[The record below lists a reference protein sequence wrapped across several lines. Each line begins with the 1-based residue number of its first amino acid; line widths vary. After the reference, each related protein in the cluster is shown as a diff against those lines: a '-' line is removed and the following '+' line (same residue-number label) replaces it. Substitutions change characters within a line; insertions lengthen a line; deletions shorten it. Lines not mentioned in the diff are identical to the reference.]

1 MRIEGTPAVEDERDE
16 AEAGGVA
23 EPRPHRRRARRG
35 QGELL
40 HDEILVATER
50 LLIESGGDDEA
61 VSIRAVAD
69 AVGVTPPS
77 IYLHFAD
84 KNELIFA
91 VCEKHFAEFDRLLEA
106 AAAASDD
113 PLESLRL
120 RGRAYV
126 RFGVEHPGP
135 YRILFMSKPTAAPEW
150 WTHERVQES
159 ASFMHLVGA
168 IQRCL
173 DAGAIALGDPVQI
186 SVVVWAAVHGVTS
199 LLITKS
205 TMPWPDPDAL
215 ADSMCDTLIDGLRP
229 R

>member
-1 MRIEGTPAVEDERDE
+1 VTDEAAPAV
-16 AEAGGVA
+16 GVA
-23 EPRPHRRRARRG
+23 ELAGVRPHRRRAARG

-40 HDEILVATER
+40 REEILDATER
-50 LLIESGGDDEA
+50 LLIQSGGDDGA
-61 VSIRAVAD
+61 VSIRAVAE

-91 VCEKHFAEFDRLLEA
+91 VCERHFSELDRRLEA
-106 AAAASDD
+106 AAAGSED
-113 PLESLRL
+113 PLMSLKL

-135 YRILFMSKPTAAPEW
+135 YRILFMGNPSAAPEW

-168 IQRCL
+168 VQRCL
-173 DAGAIALGDPVQI
+173 EADVIAPGDPVQI
-186 SVVVWAAVHGVTS
+186 SVVIWAAVHGVTS
-199 LLITKS
+199 LLISKS
-205 TMPWPDPDAL
+205 TLPWPEPDAL
-215 ADSMCDTLIDGLRP
+215 ADFMCDVLIDGLR
-229 R
+229 RR

>member
-1 MRIEGTPAVEDERDE
+1 MMDEGTTAAVATED
-16 AEAGGVA
+16 GGTALPV
-23 EPRPHRRRARRG
+23 EPRRRRARRG

-40 HDEILVATER
+40 RDEILDATER
-50 LLIESGGDDEA
+50 LLLATGGDEAA
-61 VSIRAVAD
+61 VSIREVAD

-91 VCEKHFAEFDRLLEA
+91 VCERHFAELDRRLEEA
-106 AAAASDD
+106 AAGSDD

-135 YRILFMSKPTAAPEW
+135 YRILFMSKPASAPEW

-173 DAGAIALGDPVQI
+173 DAGAIAPGDPVQI

-199 LLITKS
+199 LLISKS
-205 TMPWPDPDAL
+205 ALPWPDPEAL
-215 ADSMCDTLIDGLRP
+215 ADYCCQVLIDGLR
-229 R
+229 RR

>member
-1 MRIEGTPAVEDERDE
+1 VTNEDNATVVQDAASPPE
-16 AEAGGVA
+16 A
-23 EPRPHRRRARRG
+23 RPHRRRAARG

-40 HDEILVATER
+40 REEILDATER
-50 LLIESGGDDEA
+50 LLIQSGGDDGA
-61 VSIRAVAD
+61 VSIRAVSD

-77 IYLHFAD
+77 IYLHFED

-91 VCEKHFAEFDRLLEA
+91 VCERHFTELDRRLEA
-106 AAAASDD
+106 AAAGSDD
-113 PLESLRL
+113 PLQSLKL

-135 YRILFMSKPTAAPEW
+135 YRILFMSKPSAAPEW

-173 DAGAIALGDPVQI
+173 DADVIAPGDPVQI

-199 LLITKS
+199 LLISKS
-205 TMPWPDPDAL
+205 TLPWPEPDAL
-215 ADSMCDTLIDGLRP
+215 ADYMCDVLVDGLR
-229 R
+229 RR

>member
-1 MRIEGTPAVEDERDE
+1 MTNEDAPAVAVR
-16 AEAGGVA
+16 V
-23 EPRPHRRRARRG
+23 PRRRARRG

-40 HDEILVATER
+40 HDEILDATER
-50 LLIESGGDDEA
+50 LLVDGGGDEEA

-84 KNELIFA
+84 KNELMFA
-91 VCEKHFAEFDRLLEA
+91 VCERHFAELDRRLEA
-106 AAAASDD
+106 AAAGSDD
-113 PLESLRL
+113 PLESLKL

-126 RFGVEHPGP
+126 RFGFDHPGP
-135 YRILFMSKPTAAPEW
+135 YRILFMSKPSAAPEW

-173 DAGAIALGDPVQI
+173 DAGVIVPGDPIQI
-186 SVVVWAAVHGVTS
+186 AVVVWAAVHGVTS
-199 LLITKS
+199 LLISKS
-205 TMPWPDPDAL
+205 TLPWPEPDAL
-215 ADSMCDTLIDGLRP
+215 ADFMCDVLIDGLR
-229 R
+229 RR

>member
-1 MRIEGTPAVEDERDE
+1 MASETEIAAADRG
-16 AEAGGVA
+16 A
-23 EPRPHRRRARRG
+23 EPHRPHRRRAPRG

-40 HDEILVATER
+40 RDEILDATER
-50 LLIESGGDDEA
+50 LLLATGGDEAA
-61 VSIRAVAD
+61 VSIRAVSD

-77 IYLHFAD
+77 IYMHFAD

-91 VCEKHFAEFDRLLEA
+91 VCERHFEELDRRLEEA
-106 AAAASDD
+106 AAGSED
-113 PLESLRL
+113 PLESLKL

-135 YRILFMSKPTAAPEW
+135 YRILFMSKPAAAPEW

-173 DAGAIALGDPVQI
+173 DADAIAPGDPIRI
-186 SVVVWAAVHGVTS
+186 SVVVWAAVHGATS
-199 LLITKS
+199 LLISKS
-205 TMPWPDPDAL
+205 ALPWPDPDAL
-215 ADSMCDTLIDGLRP
+215 ADAVCDALIDGLR
-229 R
+229 RK